1 MKIAGGHIFNSGGNL
16 QPPALND
23 SPAVDFNIIPIWN
36 KLSLPH
42 LELSVGYKQHILGN
56 ISWKTQQ
63 IYNLQTDY
71 DTCPLHLI
79 KKDNNSAL
87 LNSKM
92 KTSCRYY
99 KNKMILKRNLDKD
112 PYESL

>member
-1 MKIAGGHIFNSGGNL
+1 MKIAGGHIYNSRGNA

-63 IYNLQTDY
+63 IYNMQTDY

-79 KKDNNSAL
+79 KTTTL
-87 LNSKM
+87 H
-92 KTSCRYY
+92 C
-99 KNKMILKRNLDKD
+99 
-112 PYESL
+112 

>member
-1 MKIAGGHIFNSGGNL
+1 MKIAGSHIFNSGGNP

-23 SPAVDFNIIPIWN
+23 SPTVDFNIIPTWN
-36 KLSLPH
+36 KSSLPH

-79 KKDNNSAL
+79 LRQQLCIAKFQNENI
-87 LNSKM
+87 
-92 KTSCRYY
+92 RYY
-99 KNKMILKRNLDKD
+99 KNKMIL
-112 PYESL
+112 

>member
-1 MKIAGGHIFNSGGNL
+1 MKIAEGHIFNSGGNP

-23 SPAVDFNIIPIWN
+23 SPTVDFNIIPIWN

-42 LELSVGYKQHILGN
+42 LELSVGYKQHILEN

-79 KKDNNSAL
+79 LRQQLCIAKF
-87 LNSKM
+87 
-92 KTSCRYY
+92 
-99 KNKMILKRNLDKD
+99 
-112 PYESL
+112 

>member
-1 MKIAGGHIFNSGGNL
+1 MKIAGGHIFNSGGNP

-36 KLSLPH
+36 KSSLPH

-79 KKDNNSAL
+79 LRQQLCIAKFQNENI
-87 LNSKM
+87 
-92 KTSCRYY
+92 RYY
-99 KNKMILKRNLDKD
+99 KNKMIL
-112 PYESL
+112 

>member
-1 MKIAGGHIFNSGGNL
+1 MKIAGGHIFNSGGNP

-63 IYNLQTDY
+63 IYNLLRQIMI
-71 DTCPLHLI
+71 H
-79 KKDNNSAL
+79 AL
-87 LNSKM
+87 
-92 KTSCRYY
+92 Y
-99 KNKMILKRNLDKD
+99 I
-112 PYESL
+112 

>member
-1 MKIAGGHIFNSGGNL
+1 MKIAGGHIFNSGGNPR
-16 QPPALND
+16 PPALND
-23 SPAVDFNIIPIWN
+23 SPTVDFNIISIWN

-63 IYNLQTDY
+63 IYNLRTDY

-79 KKDNNSAL
+79 LRQQLCIAKFQNENI
-87 LNSKM
+87 
-92 KTSCRYY
+92 RYY
-99 KNKMILKRNLDKD
+99 KNKMIL
-112 PYESL
+112 